1 MTAIIKLYA
10 EKNGGVLLSCR
21 WNKDG
26 NVLCYSFAQQVQRAL
41 EYDSK
46 KLNIVIRKD
55 RFF

>member
-1 MTAIIKLYA
+1 MTAISKLYA
-10 EKNGGVLLSCR
+10 LKNGGVLLSCR

-26 NVLCYSFAQQVQRAL
+26 NVLCYGFAQKVQRAL

-46 KLNIVIRKD
+46 TLNIVMRKD